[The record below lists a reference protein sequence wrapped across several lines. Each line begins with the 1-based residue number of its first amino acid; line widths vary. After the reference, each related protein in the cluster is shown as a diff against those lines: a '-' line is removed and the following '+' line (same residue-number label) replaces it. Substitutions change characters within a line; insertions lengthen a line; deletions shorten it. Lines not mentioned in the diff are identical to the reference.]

1 MAAAHKGK
9 ALVLRWLGARQRLYM
24 KSGLGEI
31 PLQCKIY
38 FLFNLATLY
47 SLRIIAS
54 IAIILIY
61 TRYYS
66 KKVQTLLL
74 K

>member
-9 ALVLRWLGARQRLYM
+9 ASYVGWAQDKGFIW
-24 KSGLGEI
+24 KSGLGGI
-31 PLQCKIY
+31 PLQYKIY

-47 SLRIIAS
+47 SLRINAS

>member
-1 MAAAHKGK
+1 MAAAQEGK
-9 ALVLRWLGARQRLYM
+9 AIVLRWLGARQRFYGKADSEGFRFNAKYTFCLIW
-24 KSGLGEI
+24 L
-31 PLQCKIY
+31 
-38 FLFNLATLY
+38 LF
-47 SLRIIAS
+47 IAS

-61 TRYYS
+61 TRSYS